1 MVRTEGWTELLA
13 AALAHDIGNLAHS
26 LSSAQRLARA
36 GAGGDFDAAEW
47 AAFVDRD
54 VDRLRKLGLR
64 LRALA
69 AAREIQSSARLEDA
83 CADALAEVDP
93 GGERAR
99 RADSHSTDSNVRGG
113 ADAVRTAIV
122 SLLEHALAAS
132 PTGAPIALA
141 VRDAGGGYAIVE
153 ITAPQATGV
162 IGRARLDTL
171 LDTALRERRG
181 DLSLVLAGA
190 VADALGGTVYVA
202 SDSKRGLVLELYL
215 SSTSRTASA
224 SRDGT

>member
-1 MVRTEGWTELLA
+1 
-13 AALAHDIGNLAHS
+13 
-26 LSSAQRLARA
+26 
-36 GAGGDFDAAEW
+36 
-47 AAFVDRD
+47 
-54 VDRLRKLGLR
+54 
-64 LRALA
+64 
-69 AAREIQSSARLEDA
+69 
-83 CADALAEVDP
+83 
-93 GGERAR
+93 
-99 RADSHSTDSNVRGG
+99 
-113 ADAVRTAIV
+113 
-122 SLLEHALAAS
+122 
-132 PTGAPIALA
+132 
-141 VRDAGGGYAIVE
+141 VE